1 MNIQGISSYK
11 LAQYSY
17 AYSIKVAVKSKEAAE
32 TAGNN
37 ILKLINSSVKNSTN
51 KIDFYA

>member
-1 MNIQGISSYK
+1 MDIQRISSYK

-17 AYSIKVAVKSKEAAE
+17 VYSIKVAEKGKEAAE
-32 TAGNN
+32 TSGNN
-37 ILKLINSSVKNSTN
+37 ILKLINSGVKNSTN